1 MGDGDKNELGMSDRR
16 ELGVSHGELY
26 LHWKVKKKYR
36 QVEIGTESAG
46 SVRWVTRFF
55 HSGRGVRGGLSKR
68 VCII

>member
-26 LHWKVKKKYR
+26 MHWKVKKKYR

-46 SVRWVTRFF
+46 SVRW
-55 HSGRGVRGGLSKR
+55 
-68 VCII
+68 